1 MKIDYSNAKTFRQL
15 LAVNIAFLVGYLPES
30 LWHTDIPDPETETI
44 IDSLIVLN
52 SNGFLTVGSQPGVS
66 LKDHKQKGYVEGFV
80 LKKDYRKIMNKAI
93 KKGYLFVFES
103 GKFKKTN
110 IPTEKY
116 NLTKYIHNGA
126 WELYTNMFIDVSFR
140 EEYLN
145 FDSTIPAKKILED
158 ECVSVFICTQEYG
171 ESVTLF

>member
-30 LWHTDIPDPETETI
+30 LWHSGIPDPETETI
-44 IDSLIVLN
+44 IDSLVEIN
-52 SNGFLTVGSQPGVS
+52 NNGILTVNSQPGM
-66 LKDHKQKGYVEGFV
+66 LLNDHKQKGYVEGFIQ
-80 LKKDYRKIMNKAI
+80 KKDYQKFLNKVI

-103 GKFKKTN
+103 GTFKKTN

-116 NLTKYIHNGA
+116 NLTKYIHNGN
-126 WELYTNMFIDVSFR
+126 WVMYTNMFLDLSFR

-145 FDSTIPAKKILED
+145 FDSTIPAKKILEND
-158 ECVSVFICTQEYG
+158 CIFVFICTQEYG